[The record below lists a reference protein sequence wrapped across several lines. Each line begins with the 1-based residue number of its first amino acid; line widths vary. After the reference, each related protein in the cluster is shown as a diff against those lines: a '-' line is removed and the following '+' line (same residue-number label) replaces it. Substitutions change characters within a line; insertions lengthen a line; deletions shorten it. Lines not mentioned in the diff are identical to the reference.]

1 MTVQLTAPIMMPFL
15 AAALAMLAWRWV
27 AVQRWIGIIGVVGQL
42 AAGIVLLSTTR
53 ARGVVA
59 TQVGDWPA
67 PFGITLV
74 ADLLS
79 ATMVVITGLLGLAVV
94 VYSFGGLDNRRE
106 SFGYYPLLLILQTG
120 IAGAFLTGDL
130 FNLFVWFEV
139 MLIASFVLLTL
150 GGERAQL
157 EGALKYVTVNLVS
170 SALFLSAVGIIYG
183 LTGTLNMA
191 DLSERLRDL
200 DESVLETTVAM
211 LLLVV
216 FGIKAAVFP
225 LFFWLPASYHTP
237 PVVVSAI
244 FAGLLTKVGVYALI
258 RTFTLLF
265 VDDVGFTHDL
275 LLGIAALT
283 MVVGAVG
290 AVTQQDLR
298 RTFSFLVISAV
309 GYIVM
314 GLGLFTAV
322 AIGAALFYMFQDAIA
337 KTALFLASGLV
348 RLVGGSFRL
357 EHLGGLYRTHPLL
370 AGLFLL
376 PALSLAGIPPMSG
389 FVAKIGLVDAGL
401 AGGEYVVVVA
411 ALLASVITLLA
422 VGVVWAEAFW
432 KSAPEGASIDLEE
445 YRASS
450 SLERLSMFVPVAAL
464 VAILVGLGLVAQPF
478 LEIAMD
484 AGAQLTQPDAYL
496 DAVLGADR

>member
-1 MTVQLTAPIMMPFL
+1 MTIQLTAPLLLPFV

-27 AVQRWIGIIGVVGQL
+27 AVQRWLGVAGAVGQL
-42 AAGIVLLSTTR
+42 VAGIVLLVTVRSE
-53 ARGVVA
+53 GVVA
-59 TQVGDWPA
+59 TQMGGWSA

-79 ATMVVITGLLGLAVV
+79 ATMVVVTGLMGLAVV
-94 VYSFGGLDNRRE
+94 VFSFGGLDNRRE
-106 SFGYYPLLLILQTG
+106 SFGYYPLLLILLVG
-120 IAGAFLTGDL
+120 ISGAFLTGDL

-139 MLIASFVLLTL
+139 MLIASFVLLAL

-157 EGALKYVTVNLVS
+157 EGAIKYVTINLVS
-170 SALFLSAVGIIYG
+170 SAFFLSAVGIIYG

-191 DLSERLRDL
+191 DLAERLRDL
-200 DESVLETTVAM
+200 DEPVLETTVAM

-265 VDDVGFTHDL
+265 VDDVGFTHTL
-275 LLGIAALT
+275 LLAIAGLT
-283 MVVGAVG
+283 MVIGAVG

-298 RTFSFLVISAV
+298 RVFSFLVISAV
-309 GYIVM
+309 GYMVM

-322 AIGAALFYMFQDAIA
+322 ALGAALFYLVQDAVA
-337 KTALFLASGLV
+337 KTALFLVSGLV
-348 RLVGGSFRL
+348 RLVGGSFGLPR
-357 EHLGGLYRTHPLL
+357 LGGLYHTNPLL

-389 FVAKIGLVDAGL
+389 FVAKIGLVQAGL
-401 AGGEYVVVVA
+401 AGEQYLVVGL
-411 ALLASVITLLA
+411 ALVASVVTLLA
-422 VGVVWAEAFW
+422 VGVAWNEAFW
-432 KSAPEGASIDLEE
+432 RSAPEGASIDLEE
-445 YRASS
+445 YRATSPG
-450 SLERLSMFVPVAAL
+450 ERLSMFAPVAVL
-464 VAILVGLGLVAQPF
+464 VMLVVVLGLAAQPV
-478 LEIAMD
+478 LELTLE
-484 AGAQLTQPDAYL
+484 AGEQLMQPDTYI
-496 DAVLGADR
+496 DAVLGTDR

>member
-1 MTVQLTAPIMMPFL
+1 MTIQLAAPLLLPFL

-27 AVQRWIGIIGVVGQL
+27 AVQRWLGVAGAVGQL
-42 AAGIVLLSTTR
+42 IAGIVLLVTVR
-53 ARGVVA
+53 GEGVVA
-59 TQVGDWPA
+59 TQIGGWPA

-79 ATMVVITGLLGLAVV
+79 AVMVVITGLMGLAVIV
-94 VYSFGGLDNRRE
+94 FSFGGLDTRRE
-106 SFGYYPLLLILQTG
+106 SFGYYPLMLILLVG
-120 IAGAFLTGDL
+120 IGGAFLTGDI

-157 EGALKYVTVNLVS
+157 EGALKYVTINLVS
-170 SALFLSAVGIIYG
+170 SAFFLSAVGILYG

-191 DLSERLRDL
+191 DLSERLRVL
-200 DESVLETTVAM
+200 DEPVLETTVAM

-237 PVVVSAI
+237 PVAVSAI

-265 VDDVGFTHDL
+265 VDDVGFTHTVL
-275 LLGIAALT
+275 LAVAGLT
-283 MVVGAVG
+283 MLLGAVG
-290 AVTQQDLR
+290 AVTQRDLR
-298 RTFSFLVISAV
+298 RVLSFLVISAV
-309 GYIVM
+309 GYMVM
-314 GLGLFTAV
+314 GLGLFTAF
-322 AIGAALFYMFQDAIA
+322 ALGAALFYLVQDAIA
-337 KTALFLASGLV
+337 KTALFLLAGLV
-348 RLVGGSFRL
+348 RRVGGSFDLAR
-357 EHLGGLYRTHPLL
+357 LGGLYRTNPLL

-389 FVAKIGLVDAGL
+389 FVAKIGIIEAGL
-401 AGGEYVVVVA
+401 IGGQYLVVGL
-411 ALLASVITLLA
+411 ALVASVVTLLA
-422 VGVVWAEAFW
+422 VAVAWGEAFW
-432 KSAPEGASIDLEE
+432 KSAPEGASIELEE
-445 YRASS
+445 YRVSS
-450 SLERLSMFVPVAAL
+450 SGQRLSMVAPVA
-464 VAILVGLGLVAQPF
+464 VLVGLVVLLGLAAEPV
-478 LEIAMD
+478 LELALR
-484 AGAQLTQPDAYL
+484 AGDQLMAPDAYL

>member
-1 MTVQLTAPIMMPFL
+1 MTMQLAAPLLLPFL

-27 AVQRWIGIIGVVGQL
+27 AVQRWLGVAGAVGQL
-42 AAGIVLLSTTR
+42 AAGIVLLVTVRSE
-53 ARGVVA
+53 GVVA
-59 TQVGDWPA
+59 TQIGDWPA

-79 ATMVVITGLLGLAVV
+79 AGMVVITGLMGLAVV
-94 VYSFGGLDNRRE
+94 VFSFGGLDNRRE
-106 SFGYYPLLLILQTG
+106 SFGYYPLLLILLVG
-120 IAGAFLTGDL
+120 IGGAFLTGDI

-139 MLIASFVLLTL
+139 MLIASFVLLAL

-157 EGALKYVTVNLVS
+157 VGALKYVTINLVS
-170 SALFLSAVGIIYG
+170 SAFFLAAVGILYG

-200 DESVLETTVAM
+200 DAPVLETTVAM

-265 VDDVGFTHDL
+265 VGDVGFTHTL
-275 LLGIAALT
+275 LLVVAGLT
-283 MVVGAVG
+283 MVIGAIG

-298 RTFSFLVISAV
+298 RVFSFLVISAV
-309 GYIVM
+309 GYMVM
-314 GLGLFTAV
+314 GLGLFTAF
-322 AIGAALFYMFQDAIA
+322 ALGAALFYMVQDVVA
-337 KTALFLASGLV
+337 KTALFLISGLV
-348 RLVGGSFRL
+348 RLVGGSFSLAR
-357 EHLGGLYRTHPLL
+357 LGGLYRTNPVL

-376 PALSLAGIPPMSG
+376 PALSVAGIPPMSG
-389 FVAKIGLVDAGL
+389 FAAKVGLVQAGL
-401 AGGEYVVVVA
+401 EGEQYLVVGL
-411 ALLASVITLLA
+411 ALVASVVTLLA
-422 VGVVWAEAFW
+422 VAVAWGEAFW
-432 KSAPEGASIDLEE
+432 KSAPEGASIDLAE
-445 YRASS
+445 YRATSRG
-450 SLERLSMFVPVAAL
+450 ERLSMFAPVAVLVAL
-464 VAILVGLGLVAQPF
+464 VVVLGLAAQPV
-478 LEIAMD
+478 LELALE
-484 AGAQLTQPDAYL
+484 AGDQLMAPDAYL